1 MDESGKKGRAT
12 YQPLT
17 PARPLIHRCGGP
29 PSPQGKVK
37 ERRDYIC
44 SFRVRRNSVQM
55 HNLSEK
61 K

>member
-1 MDESGKKGRAT
+1 MDESGKKAQSTHR
-12 YQPLT
+12 LT

-29 PSPQGKVK
+29 PSPWGKVK

-55 HNLSEK
+55 HSLSEK

>member
-1 MDESGKKGRAT
+1 MSESGRK
-12 YQPLT
+12 YQALYRP
-17 PARPLIHRCGGP
+17 RPLIHRCSGP
-29 PSPQGKVK
+29 PSQWGKVK